1 MTECEHMDVSEG
13 MIKVVVDR
21 LKCNQPIDLYR
32 NIQKSGVRSVQFVP
46 LVERDEKGCL
56 TAGSVTAEDWGHFL
70 NTVFD
75 IWVREDITRIS
86 IPLFDETL
94 NRWCGRTGQTNRQTI
109 SQMSARCQSCSLLQ
123 FYRGDCPAFC
133 DDSGKGGLCAG
144 YQAFFDHTAP
154 HMRVM
159 RDLLKQHRSPM
170 ELMAMLR

>member
-1 MTECEHMDVSEG
+1 M
-13 MIKVVVDR
+13 
-21 LKCNQPIDLYR
+21 
-32 NIQKSGVRSVQFVP
+32 QFVP

-109 SQMSARCQSCSLLQ
+109 SQMSVRCQSCSLLQ
-123 FYRGDCPAFC
+123 FYRGDFALHFVMIAARVDCVQAIKLSLTTRLRIC
-133 DDSGKGGLCAG
+133 ALCA
-144 YQAFFDHTAP
+144 TC
-154 HMRVM
+154 
-159 RDLLKQHRSPM
+159 
-170 ELMAMLR
+170 

>member
-1 MTECEHMDVSEG
+1 
-13 MIKVVVDR
+13 
-21 LKCNQPIDLYR
+21 
-32 NIQKSGVRSVQFVP
+32 
-46 LVERDEKGCL
+46 
-56 TAGSVTAEDWGHFL
+56 
-70 NTVFD
+70 
-75 IWVREDITRIS
+75 
-86 IPLFDETL
+86 
-94 NRWCGRTGQTNRQTI
+94 
-109 SQMSARCQSCSLLQ
+109 MSARCQSCSLLQ